1 MSRKLLA
8 TAGHAGR
15 QHALV
20 ERRGTIAFAGLAAIA
35 ALAIGIAACSPGAG
49 TNHGSNGSPPPPG
62 PISFTLFA
70 LAELRGQIE
79 PCGCTTDPLGDL
91 SRTVALV
98 EQARAAGPTVVFD
111 AGSSLYDLSPVPPH
125 RADQEKL
132 KAALI
137 TNAYR
142 DRLKVAA
149 WGLGPADAGL
159 GPSGAGPARQA
170 INVAA
175 DSGFA
180 TEAPK
185 IIEVG
190 GAKLGV
196 FGVILPGA
204 IPNLTVADPAAA
216 ATTAIGD
223 LRKRGAQLVVALIQ
237 APTKRE
243 AAAYVRTL
251 KGVDVAIAGLGALAP
266 EPDKIDRRPEQL
278 GDAWLVVPGNRG
290 QIVSRLDITLRPGTA
305 PLVDAIGPVAAEV
318 ERGRLA
324 KQIDELGG
332 ELAAFAKDPSAD
344 PSFVAQKQ
352 RELDDAKARDQ
363 ALAKTPLQAP
373 ATGSY
378 FAFQQVTINKK
389 LACDGAIDAAKV
401 EYSKAAGEAN
411 VKAAAA
417 RPAPVAPAGTATY
430 IGVEECDT
438 CHAKEVAFWK
448 KTRHAS
454 AWHTL
459 EESGKQLDYEC
470 TSCHVTGWDKPG
482 GATMAKTEGMVDVQC
497 ETCHGPGSLH
507 AEAEGKEKPKS
518 LVLKPADD
526 LCATQ
531 CHTPQHSDT
540 FQLQAYLRDVTG
552 PGHGE
557 KFRATLGDGP
567 TGHDLRAA
575 GLAKAGKELG
585 AGCRK

>member
-1 MSRKLLA
+1 MA
-8 TAGHAGR
+8 VIA
-15 QHALV
+15 
-20 ERRGTIAFAGLAAIA
+20 TIAIGL
-35 ALAIGIAACSPGAG
+35 AACSPGAG
-49 TNHGSNGSPPPPG
+49 TNHGSGGSGTPAPG

-98 EQARAAGPTVVFD
+98 EQARAAGPTVVLD

-137 TNAYR
+137 SNAYR
-142 DRLKVAA
+142 ERLKVAA

-159 GPSGAGPARQA
+159 GPTGAGPARQA

-175 DSGFA
+175 DSGFSV
-180 TEAPK
+180 EAPK

-190 GAKLGV
+190 GAKVGV
-196 FGVILPGA
+196 FGVVLPGA
-204 IPNLTVADPAAA
+204 IPGLTVGDPGAA
-216 ATTAIGD
+216 ATAAIAD
-223 LRKRGAQLVVALIQ
+223 LRKQGAQLVVALVQ
-237 APTKRE
+237 APSKRE
-243 AAAYVRTL
+243 AAAFVRAT
-251 KGVDVAIAGLGALAP
+251 KGVDVAIAGLGAAAP
-266 EPDKIDRRPEQL
+266 EPDKIDRRAEQL
-278 GDAWLVVPGNRG
+278 GDAWLVVPANRG
-290 QIVSRLDITLRPGTA
+290 QILARLDITLRPGGA
-305 PLVDAIGPVAAEV
+305 PLVDAIGPAAAQD
-318 ERGRLA
+318 ERARLVKTIA
-324 KQIDELGG
+324 DLDAQ
-332 ELAAFAKDPSAD
+332 LAGFAKDPSAD

-352 RELDDAKARDQ
+352 RELDLAKARDQ
-363 ALAKTPLQAP
+363 ELAKAPLQAP
-373 ATGSY
+373 ASGSY
-378 FAFQQVTINKK
+378 FTFQQVTINKK
-389 LACDGAIDAAKV
+389 LACDAAIDGAKAD
-401 EYSKAAGEAN
+401 YSKAAGLAN

-417 RPAPVAPAGTATY
+417 RPAPVAPPGTATY

-448 KTRHAS
+448 TTRHAG

-482 GATMAKTEGMVDVQC
+482 GATMARTEGTVDVQC
-497 ETCHGPGSLH
+497 ETCHGPGSIH
-507 AEAEGKEKPKS
+507 AEAEGKEKPKT
-518 LVLKPADD
+518 LVLKPADE